1 MTPAGTK
8 TAATKPTTTQGQRK
22 TALMMMTLHTRDRR
36 RLLGRLPRA
45 AADPI
50 RRLIAELEAMP
61 WPVAELADALLAE
74 EVRGLTAR
82 TSLELEELV
91 GLSRRMSPTWFA
103 RVLVAWPGIDRNFCI
118 SLLDA
123 PVAAEVKR
131 ELAGMGPLSSKVAD
145 AIKSEVVAMLAAK
158 EAA

>member
-1 MTPAGTK
+1 MTPIEA
-8 TAATKPTTTQGQRK
+8 TAISTVPTTTQGQRK
-22 TALMMMTLHTRDRR
+22 TALMMMTLHKRDRR
-36 RLLGRLPRA
+36 RLLERLPRTA
-45 AADPI
+45 AEPI

-61 WPVAELADALLAE
+61 WPVAELADTLLAE

-82 TSLELEELV
+82 TSLELEELIA
-91 GLSRRMSPTWFA
+91 LSRRMSPVWFA
-103 RVLVAWPGIDRNFCI
+103 RVLAAWPGIDRNFCI

-131 ELAGMGPLSSKVAD
+131 ELIRMGKLSPKVAD